1 MRKAHVS
8 PMAPQQGRG
17 WQRLGRVID
26 CQGQEDSD
34 QRVSLSR
41 ARSAWCLHR
50 WRIRLM
56 NYNLR
61 ELSDKNLVF
70 LRLFS
75 FLALLRD
82 QRKSPVSELHSRSSQ
97 KNSKRPSLSRQR
109 ISKEAPE
116 NRKVW
121 RWGVSFFSCF
131 LSHP

>member
-1 MRKAHVS
+1 MRKARVS
-8 PMAPQQGRG
+8 PTAAQQGEG
-17 WQRLGRVID
+17 WQRLGTVID

-34 QRVSLSR
+34 QKVSLSR
-41 ARSAWCLHR
+41 AGSAWRLHT
-50 WRIRLM
+50 WRISLM
-56 NYNLR
+56 NYNLK

-70 LRLFS
+70 LWLFP

-97 KNSKRPSLSRQR
+97 ENSKRPSLSRQR